1 MDRMLSMKGVKTHG
15 VHSIVDDCSRWLIL
29 TVGLVSLSSLLPLR
43 YVLTMIRS
51 YAVVVTGRK
60 LLHELASLPDEVMSF
75 NAAANDV
82 RLFVLTHNQICK
94 LTHKLVC

>member
-1 MDRMLSMKGVKTHG
+1 
-15 VHSIVDDCSRWLIL
+15 
-29 TVGLVSLSSLLPLR
+29 
-43 YVLTMIRS
+43 MIRS